1 MIPAFAVS
9 AHLPSRKPRHRIYII
24 IILIR
29 VYKHAIQAKSPFEG
43 KAEGKA

>member
-9 AHLPSRKPRHRIYII
+9 AHLTSRKPRHRIYI